1 MAAMK
6 ELYTEVQT
14 EMFNVAELLNLAASD
29 GDFDLMNDTLIECT
43 AKLAVVTRRYHSMWS
58 K

>member
-14 EMFNVAELLNLAASD
+14 EMFNVAELLNIAAQD
-29 GDFDLMNDTLIECT
+29 GDFDLMHDTLIECT
-43 AKLAVVTRRYHSMWS
+43 AKLAVATRRYNEAR
-58 K
+58 